1 MSRRELTKVPWAP
14 EYGVAEMEAIGL
26 CIALEALNDMAN
38 HALLDLSEPV
48 GARREVEVRYKSRE
62 HQQLFLIR
70 LLDFAKEQGDSN
82 LTGVSGSCLDVLSSA
97 CGTRSFSQ
105 GPAVHGLEQAASS
118 LRQWLSTDTAVRLW
132 LPTLNLEA
140 DISVRRNEFLY
151 VLANYAKHNLSRL
164 TRISE
169 SLAKLLERNGYPVDL
184 YQVPLALDDF
194 REHLQEDYFVYYGTW
209 LAELVNNLRWGI
221 QDYLEETFR
230 WAYLP
235 GEGLAYSYRYP
246 ESISNE
252 IPRQWFW
259 RLMNHVR
266 SRPYIERFAGAE
278 YLKRRSGVEPDPS
291 RTDG

>member
-1 MSRRELTKVPWAP
+1 VSKRKVTKVPCTP
-14 EYGVAEMEAIGL
+14 EYGVAEREAIGL

-38 HALLDLSEPV
+38 HALLDLSKPI
-48 GARREVEVRYKSRE
+48 GTAGEVEVRYRSRE

-97 CGTRSFSQ
+97 CGAKSFSQ
-105 GPAVHGLEQAASS
+105 GPAVAGLEHATAS
-118 LRQWLSTDTAVRLW
+118 LRQWLSTDTTVRLW
-132 LPTLNLEA
+132 LPTLNLEV
-140 DISVRRNEFLY
+140 DISVRRSEFLY
-151 VLANYAKHNLSRL
+151 ILANYAKHNLSRL

-169 SLAKLLERNGYPVDL
+169 GIAKLLERNGYRVDL

-235 GEGLAYSYRYP
+235 GEGLAYTYRYP

-252 IPRQWFW
+252 IPKQWFW

-266 SRPYIERFAGAE
+266 SKPNIERFAGVE
-278 YLKRRSGVEPDPS
+278 YLKRRSGGKLS
-291 RTDG
+291 R